1 VVSLADCMHWGFSGV
16 MLRGSVARAPTYSP
30 LASQYASL
38 LPGLEKPSAPTR
50 QSMNANA
57 YLKVDKATFFEFV
70 ASQAEGRFEY
80 EEGRIVQQMTGGTF
94 AHMRIAQRFVSI
106 LERQLDPDAWAVTSH
121 GRGVETA
128 KTVRYPDVVV
138 EALGAGLKGL
148 STDKPRII
156 VEVLSP
162 STQALDLNTKPPEY
176 MSLASLEAYIVAS
189 QDLPLCWVWLRGLDR
204 QFGELPEEL
213 AGRESMIHVSPL
225 GVNIKLG
232 EIYRGISPEAGGKAP

>member
-1 VVSLADCMHWGFSGV
+1 MS
-16 MLRGSVARAPTYSP
+16 AR
-30 LASQYASL
+30 
-38 LPGLEKPSAPTR
+38 
-50 QSMNANA
+50 A

-106 LERQLDPDAWAVTSH
+106 LEAQLDPSGWAVTSH

-138 EALGAGLKGL
+138 EALGANLKGL
-148 STDKPRII
+148 STDEPHLI

-176 MSLASLEAYIVAS
+176 MSLGSLKAYIVVS
-189 QDLPLCWVWLRGLDR
+189 QDAPLFWVWLRGSDG
-204 QFGELPEEL
+204 QFAELPEEL
-213 AGRESMIHVSPL
+213 SGADSLIRVASL
-225 GVNIKLG
+225 GVSIKLG
-232 EIYRGISPEAGGKAP
+232 DVYRGIAPEAGGKAP

>member
-1 VVSLADCMHWGFSGV
+1 
-16 MLRGSVARAPTYSP
+16 
-30 LASQYASL
+30 
-38 LPGLEKPSAPTR
+38 
-50 QSMNANA
+50 MNASA

-94 AHMRIAQRFVSI
+94 AHMRLAQRFVSI
-106 LERQLDPDAWAVTSH
+106 LERQLDTNAWVVTSH

-138 EALGAGLKGL
+138 EALGASMKGL
-148 STDKPRII
+148 STDKPSLV

-176 MSLASLEAYIVAS
+176 MSLAPLEAYIVAS
-189 QDLPLCWVWLRGLDR
+189 QDAPLCWVWLRGSDGR
-204 QFGELPEEL
+204 FPQLPEEL
-213 AGRESMIHVSPL
+213 AGAESTIQVSAL
-225 GVNIKLG
+225 GLKISLAD
-232 EIYRGISPEAGGKAP
+232 IYRGISLEAGGEAS